1 MIGKRNRVT
10 FARFAPS
17 SGIFSNTMSRMATLR
32 ILSWSTSRMEM
43 SHSGWLFQLSV
54 GHLIVL
60 DISLSHA
67 STFRQMIRNSSWT
80 CVFMTLWCATES
92 EYINPVLLLKLS
104 RKSTSF
110 SSSMFFMKPNIST
123 CTIQMPTCFNAQ
135 YMKPVLGRTMN
146 TTTES

>member
-1 MIGKRNRVT
+1 
-10 FARFAPS
+10 
-17 SGIFSNTMSRMATLR
+17 
-32 ILSWSTSRMEM
+32 
-43 SHSGWLFQLSV
+43 
-54 GHLIVL
+54 
-60 DISLSHA
+60 
-67 STFRQMIRNSSWT
+67 
-80 CVFMTLWCATES
+80 
-92 EYINPVLLLKLS
+92 LS